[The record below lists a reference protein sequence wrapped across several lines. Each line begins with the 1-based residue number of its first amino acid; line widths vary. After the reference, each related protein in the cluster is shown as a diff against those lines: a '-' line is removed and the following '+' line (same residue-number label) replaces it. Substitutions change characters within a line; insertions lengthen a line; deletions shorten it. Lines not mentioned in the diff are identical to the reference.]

1 MKNIDIKSIIIGALL
16 TSTIFLGVAA
26 TSKDDKGK
34 WDTKQKWDLTWA
46 IDKDGNRA
54 PPDCPEGWEPFAVQ
68 GPQVWFRQRD
78 K

>member
-1 MKNIDIKSIIIGALL
+1 MKNIDIKSLLIGGLL

-34 WDTKQKWDLTWA
+34 WDDTQVWSTQTGVG
-46 IDKDGNRA
+46 DGK
-54 PPDCPEGWEPFAVQ
+54 GWEPYAYDTRREAVLY
-68 GPQVWFRQRD
+68 RRRA